1 MLLDRFKLTDKVAI
15 VTGAGRG
22 IGRAI
27 AEAYAEVGADVV
39 CAARTREQIDET
51 AAAVRKHGRRA
62 LAVACDVTERAQLK
76 HVVAETLR
84 EFGRLDVVVNNAG
97 GWPPKGWQ
105 KTNEKFL
112 EGAFRFNVT
121 QAFLLSRMA
130 IPHMRATGGGAIVNV
145 SSAISRL
152 IDPGFIAYG
161 TSKAALNYMTKS
173 LAAEVAPDV
182 RVNAIAVG
190 AVDTSALRPFLH
202 RSRSLGDFGIDPALA
217 SAHLLHAVEEK
228 RRVRRLRDDPF
239 GSKAVRGEELRIVHS
254 GGEEDHCRRAATL
267 AQLAKHVEART
278 VRHVD
283 VEQEQVGFLALNLR

>member
-22 IGRAI
+22 IGRAV
-27 AEAYAEVGADVV
+27 AEAFAEVGADVV

-51 AAAVRKHGRRA
+51 ASAVRMHGRRA
-62 LAVACDVTERAQLK
+62 LAVACDVTERAQLE
-76 HVVAETLR
+76 HLAAETMR
-84 EFGRLDVVVNNAG
+84 EFGRVDVVVNNAG

-105 KTNEKFL
+105 RTNEKFL

-121 QAFLLSRMA
+121 QAFLLSRMT
-130 IPHMRATGGGAIVNV
+130 IPHMRERGGGTIVNI

-161 TSKAALNYMTKS
+161 TSKAALNYMTKA

-190 AVDTSALRPFLH
+190 AVDTSALRPFLNEDLEAKMA
-202 RSRSLGDFGIDPALA
+202 SLTPMGRIGKPEDIALMALYLA
-217 SAHLLHAVEEK
+217 SSASSWVTGKIFEVDGGTEK
-228 RRVRRLRDDPF
+228 SNWPLDLSD
-239 GSKAVRGEELRIVHS
+239 L
-254 GGEEDHCRRAATL
+254 
-267 AQLAKHVEART
+267 
-278 VRHVD
+278 
-283 VEQEQVGFLALNLR
+283 

>member
-27 AEAYAEVGADVV
+27 AEAFAEVGADVV

-62 LAVACDVTERAQLK
+62 LAVACDVTERAQLE
-76 HVVAETLR
+76 HVVAEAVR
-84 EFGRLDVVVNNAG
+84 ELGRIDVVVNNAG

-105 KTNEKFL
+105 RTNEKFL

-121 QAFLLSRMA
+121 QAFLLSRMT
-130 IPHMRATGGGAIVNV
+130 IPHLRERGGGAIVNV

-161 TSKAALNYMTKS
+161 TSKAALNYMTKA

-190 AVDTSALRPFLH
+190 AVDTSALRPFLNDDLEAKMA
-202 RSRSLGDFGIDPALA
+202 SLTPMGRIGKPEDIALMALYLA
-217 SAHLLHAVEEK
+217 SSASSWVTGKIFEVDGGTEK
-228 RRVRRLRDDPF
+228 SNWPLDLSD
-239 GSKAVRGEELRIVHS
+239 L
-254 GGEEDHCRRAATL
+254 
-267 AQLAKHVEART
+267 
-278 VRHVD
+278 
-283 VEQEQVGFLALNLR
+283 

>member
-1 MLLDRFKLTDKVAI
+1 MILDRFKLTDKVAI

-39 CAARTREQIDET
+39 CSARTKAQIDET
-51 AAAVRKHGRRA
+51 AAAVRGFGRRA
-62 LAVACDVTERAQLK
+62 LAVECDVTDRAQLERL
-76 HVVAETLR
+76 VAETLAA
-84 EFGRLDVVVNNAG
+84 FGRIDVVVNNAG

-105 KTNEKFL
+105 RTNDKFL

-130 IPHMRATGGGAIVNV
+130 IPHMQAADGGAIVNV

-161 TSKAALNYMTKS
+161 TSKAALNYVTKA
-173 LAAEVAPDV
+173 LAAEVAPTV

-190 AVDTSALRPFLH
+190 AVDTSALRPFLNEDLEAKMAAMTPM
-202 RSRSLGDFGIDPALA
+202 RRIGQPIDIAMMALYLA
-217 SAHLLHAVEEK
+217 SPASAWVTGKIFEVDGGTEK
-228 RRVRRLRDDPF
+228 SNWPLDLSDLV
-239 GSKAVRGEELRIVHS
+239 
-254 GGEEDHCRRAATL
+254 
-267 AQLAKHVEART
+267 
-278 VRHVD
+278 
-283 VEQEQVGFLALNLR
+283 

>member
-1 MLLDRFKLTDKVAI
+1 MGLLDGRVAI

-62 LAVACDVTERAQLK
+62 LAVACDVTERAQLE

-161 TSKAALNYMTKS
+161 TSKAALNYMTES

-190 AVDTSALRPFLH
+190 AVDTSALRPFLNEDLEAQMASMTPMG
-202 RSRSLGDFGIDPALA
+202 RIGKPEDIALMALYLA
-217 SAHLLHAVEEK
+217 SSASSWVTGKIFEVDGGTEK
-228 RRVRRLRDDPF
+228 SNWPLDLSD
-239 GSKAVRGEELRIVHS
+239 L
-254 GGEEDHCRRAATL
+254 
-267 AQLAKHVEART
+267 
-278 VRHVD
+278 
-283 VEQEQVGFLALNLR
+283 